1 MNIDRNSWHNFTAYS
16 LNGLTVCVYV
26 CVFQSQRTADVC
38 LVHCSCGRRPTQTN
52 NVVFEINKF
61 LIGLQSGQERQRHG
75 RLAGQRAA
83 EDDTNRSV
91 SSIEEDFLTASEQL
105 GEDSEDDPFRN
116 GKQSI
121 HLSTNPS
128 RNPIHPSIQK
138 ISPYVIFCMVLFM
151 SVYVMR
157 KCYFSAAL
165 ALLLHL
171 PPVHLLNR
179 QKIAW
184 IMVERALKEPFT
196 FSCYL
201 WACFDKSWPCLE
213 DCSGV
218 FPPQGY
224 FLV

>member
-1 MNIDRNSWHNFTAYS
+1 M
-16 LNGLTVCVYV
+16 
-26 CVFQSQRTADVC
+26 
-38 LVHCSCGRRPTQTN
+38 HCSCGRRPTQTN

-128 RNPIHPSIQK
+128 RNPIHPSK
-138 ISPYVIFCMVLFM
+138 RSVHM
-151 SVYVMR
+151 S
-157 KCYFSAAL
+157 
-165 ALLLHL
+165 
-171 PPVHLLNR
+171 
-179 QKIAW
+179 I
-184 IMVERALKEPFT
+184 
-196 FSCYL
+196 CYL
-201 WACFDKSWPCLE
+201 LYGTFYVRICNEKML
-213 DCSGV
+213 
-218 FPPQGY
+218 
-224 FLV
+224 L